1 MRTNMLNFLREI
13 VLAPTSIK
21 LDLSPAIPASITS
34 RPILNCISIFLDP
47 RLVQEQPTIFMVISI
62 ILIFFTL
69 KVFILPYSYEL
80 RLQMKAW
87 PGFD

>member
-34 RPILNCISIFLDP
+34 RPILNCIFIFLDP

-62 ILIFFTL
+62 ILIFS
-69 KVFILPYSYEL
+69 P
-80 RLQMKAW
+80 
-87 PGFD
+87 